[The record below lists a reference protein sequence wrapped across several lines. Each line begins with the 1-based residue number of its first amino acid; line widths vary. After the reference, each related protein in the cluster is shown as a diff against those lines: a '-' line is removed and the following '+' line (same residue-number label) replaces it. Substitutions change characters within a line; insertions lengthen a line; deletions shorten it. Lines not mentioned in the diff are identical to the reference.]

1 MFVPAVKTIQGA
13 RLGRGRRGA
22 AATELAI
29 LLPFL
34 ALAFAV
40 ALDFCRA
47 YQATQTIQTAAYA
60 GAMYASGNT
69 YAPMGTSLTDAA
81 QQAALT
87 EAVSLQPPL
96 TSDQITVTI
105 TANTATVSISYNV
118 PLLTQLL
125 MGSTAVPVTRSVT
138 MNLAP
143 TGP

>member
-1 MFVPAVKTIQGA
+1 M
-13 RLGRGRRGA
+13 LGRAGKTNLVHKEPGRAGA

-47 YQATQTIQTAAYA
+47 YQATETIQTAAYA
-60 GAMYASGNT
+60 GSMYASGTT
-69 YAPMGTSLTDAA
+69 YAASGTSPEDAA
-81 QQAALT
+81 RQAVLN
-87 EAVSLQPPL
+87 EAVSLQPAL
-96 TSDQITVTI
+96 TADQITVTM
-105 TANTATVSISYNV
+105 TSNTATVTISYDI
-118 PLLTQLL
+118 PLLTPVLA
-125 MGSTAVPVTRSVT
+125 GSAAVSVTRSVT

>member
-1 MFVPAVKTIQGA
+1 MFSPAGKICWA
-13 RLGRGRRGA
+13 RANLDRTGA

-34 ALAFAV
+34 ALVFAV
-40 ALDFCRA
+40 TLDFCRA

-60 GAMYASGNT
+60 GSLYASGT
-69 YAPMGTSLTDAA
+69 AYAPSATSPEDAA
-81 QQAALT
+81 RQAALA

-96 TSDQITVTI
+96 TADQITVTI
-105 TANTATVSISYNV
+105 TSTTAAVSISYDI
-118 PLLTQLL
+118 PLLTPVLA
-125 MGSTAVPVTRSVT
+125 GSTSVSVTRSVT